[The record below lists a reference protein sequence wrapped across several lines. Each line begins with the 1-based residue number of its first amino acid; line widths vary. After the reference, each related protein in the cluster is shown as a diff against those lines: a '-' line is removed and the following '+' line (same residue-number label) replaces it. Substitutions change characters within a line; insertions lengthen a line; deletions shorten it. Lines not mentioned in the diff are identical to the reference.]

1 MRESVM
7 IRNNDDVD
15 DVGRVHGFVWSVEC
29 GVLIG
34 VRYFEVVIM
43 MILQWRNG
51 RCECFETTTKDDA
64 HSLET

>member
-1 MRESVM
+1 M
-7 IRNNDDVD
+7 
-15 DVGRVHGFVWSVEC
+15 WSVEC

-34 VRYFEVVIM
+34 VRYFEVVLIIM